1 MLKITIMKKTYALL
15 VTAFFS
21 TSVIAQNCWVDYL
34 SSNTGLPPGSANQIE
49 SVNGDIWITSDYG
62 VVKCDGFRLSV
73 LKPTQIAIGA
83 SKTGP
88 IRLLDEGLFIGSMNG
103 LAERES
109 STGNWHQYN
118 TQYSGIISDSVTAVG
133 ADTAEHIFIGTLN
146 GLSVVEGINWFNY
159 TTGNS
164 GLPSNRVRCIYNNDS
179 SVWIGTDNGL
189 VKWNFG
195 SQNWVVYNAANTNNG
210 LGSNIINDVFQDTS
224 GVYWIATEQGVTRFD
239 GATWSK
245 YTQLSTSNGLGSD
258 QINAISQDNQG
269 RLLVATDYGFSIV
282 SLSNLSSWT
291 LYYSFN
297 SGLNQSIFNDV
308 YFDVARS
315 TVFLAS
321 TQGVHMWDGSGST
334 GFTNFDYTNTG
345 LTTNNIKLVTSDASS
360 VWTGF
365 TGGVFQ
371 FAGGGQLLL
380 NTANSGM
387 PSQSVNDI
395 AKDDLGR
402 LAVGTTSG
410 LLINQGL
417 SWEQINVAS
426 GLPSN
431 AVYVVEGGVN
441 GNVYVGYAT
450 ISNGFVVV
458 DTAGTISQYKT
469 NNSTIISNQVMDIAQ
484 LANGSVAIATPSGL
498 SIYSSGSFTNFSQ
511 TSGGLPGNNIK
522 ALDEDDSG
530 NLWLGIS
537 GVGLVKYSGGTFSSI
552 TGLPNASSIKK
563 LRCNGTNVVITNGN
577 TVSVY
582 NTITSTF
589 THHDATNAPFG
600 TATINDAAH
609 QGGSLWVAT
618 NLGLKVLLDS
628 ETLRTTPY
636 ILGRSSACTE
646 DTVYLKAPLGFDS
659 YGWNTGDTT
668 VLVDTDS
675 TQTFWFLATDPNGCV
690 HKSDTVNIVVNPL
703 PQVNF
708 TLSNGT
714 EFCLGDSLVIDPGPG
729 YLNYFWNNGSINQS
743 QIVKNQDSTLW
754 VTVRD
759 INGCYATSDTL
770 DVTVWK
776 PFEGEDICL
785 VTVDSLNRNQI
796 IWNKTLGKRTLEYG
810 VYKQNPTTG
819 SYVLIGSVPATGQ
832 LSVFSDPNSNARETS
847 SRYKLSV
854 VDSCGNESELSDNH
868 KTMHLTLNE
877 GISGEVNLIWDGY
890 EGIDFLQY
898 EIYRGPSPKTMLKLA
913 DVSSANFTYSDLNP
927 PPGLLFYKVL
937 VVNPDPCTPT
947 GKTNAFGESTSN
959 IAEYA
964 ATDNLIIYPN
974 PFSDYARVVFKN
986 PDLQSFDYK
995 IFDAT
1000 GTIVRYVTSINE
1012 TFIDLYPE
1020 SLPPGMYTIEVF
1032 NEEKSLRENFVI
1044 Y

>member
-1 MLKITIMKKTYALL
+1 MKKVYSFL
-15 VTAFFS
+15 VMSLISVSAFG
-21 TSVIAQNCWVDYL
+21 QNCWVDYT
-34 SSNTGLPPGSANQIE
+34 SSNTGLPPGASNAIE
-49 SVNGDIWITSDYG
+49 RVGTDIWITTDYG
-62 VVKCDGFRLSV
+62 VIKWDGNRLNV

-83 SKTGP
+83 AKTGP
-88 IRLLDEGLFIGSMNG
+88 IKSLNEGLFIGSMKG
-103 LAERES
+103 LAEREYAS
-109 STGNWHQYN
+109 GNWHQYN
-118 TQYSGIISDSVTAVG
+118 VAYSGIISDSVTAVNE
-133 ADTAEHIFIGTLN
+133 DTTGHIFIGTLN

-159 TTGNS
+159 TTSNS
-164 GLPSNRVRCIYNNDS
+164 GLPSNRIRCIYSNDS
-179 SVWIGTDNGL
+179 SIWMGTDNGL

-195 SQNWVVYNAANTNNG
+195 SPTWTVYNAANTGNG

-224 GVYWIATEQGVTRFD
+224 GTYWIATEQGITRFD
-239 GATWSK
+239 GSAWTK

-258 QINAISQDNQG
+258 QINAISQDGNG
-269 RLLVATDYGFSIV
+269 RLLVATDYGFSTV
-282 SLSNLSSWT
+282 PLNNLSSWT

-308 YFDVARS
+308 YYDDLRM
-315 TVFLAS
+315 TVILAS

-334 GFTNFDYTNTG
+334 GFVNFDYTNTG
-345 LTTNNIKLVTSDASS
+345 LTTNNIKLLHSDASG
-360 VWTGF
+360 VWSGF
-365 TGGVFQ
+365 TGGVFE
-371 FAGGGQLLL
+371 FSGGAQNLL

-387 PSQSVNDI
+387 PSQTVNDI
-395 AKDDLGR
+395 SKDDFGR
-402 LAVGTTSG
+402 LVVGTTSG
-410 LLINQGL
+410 LLVWDNT
-417 SWEQINVAS
+417 SWQQFNVAS

-431 AVYVVEGGVN
+431 AVYIVEGGVN
-441 GNVYVGYAT
+441 GTVYAGYAT
-450 ISNGFVVV
+450 ISNGLVVI
-458 DTAGTISQYKT
+458 DTAGTITQYKT
-469 NNSTIISNQVMDIAQ
+469 NNSSIVSNQVMDIAQ
-484 LANGSVAIATPSGL
+484 LANGSVAVATPSGL
-498 SIYSSGSFTNFSQ
+498 SIFSAGSFTNFTTS
-511 TSGGLPGNNIK
+511 SGGLPANNIK
-522 ALDEDDSG
+522 ALDEDDQG

-537 GVGLVKYSGGTFSSI
+537 GTGLVKYSAGAFTTI

-563 LRCNGTNVVITNGN
+563 LRCNGTNVVVTNGN

-582 NTITSTF
+582 STITSTF
-589 THHDATNAPFG
+589 THYDATSAPFG
-600 TATINDAAH
+600 SATVNDAAH
-609 QGGSLWVAT
+609 QGASLWVAT
-618 NLGLKVLLDS
+618 NLGMKVLLDS
-628 ETLRTTPY
+628 ESLRTTPY

-646 DTVYLKAPLGFDS
+646 DTVFVKAPLGFDS
-659 YGWNTGDTT
+659 YAWNTGDTT
-668 VLVDTDS
+668 VMVDTDS
-675 TQTFWFLATDPNGCV
+675 TQSFWFFATDVNGCV
-690 HKSDTVNIVVNPL
+690 HKSDTVNIIVNPL

-708 TLSNGT
+708 SLTNGL

-729 YLNYFWNNGSINQS
+729 YLNYFWNNGSTVQTQTI
-743 QIVKNQDSTLW
+743 KDQDSTLW
-754 VTVRD
+754 LTVRD
-759 INGCYATSDTL
+759 VNGCYANSDTL

-776 PFEGEDICL
+776 PFDLEEICL

-819 SYVLIGSVPATGQ
+819 TYVWIGSVPATGQ

-1000 GTIVRYVTSINE
+1000 GTIVRYVTGINE